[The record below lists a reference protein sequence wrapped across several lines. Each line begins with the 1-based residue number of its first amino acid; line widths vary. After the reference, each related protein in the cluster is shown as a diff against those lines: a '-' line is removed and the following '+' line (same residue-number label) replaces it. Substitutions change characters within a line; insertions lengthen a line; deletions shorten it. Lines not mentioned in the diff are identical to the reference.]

1 VVWDSH
7 PLALGATPIQ
17 VFVDGIPQLPGFIK
31 TKKPDNYQQTPRVPN
46 FDKEADEALKHE
58 GLPPLQPV
66 TKTRGTV
73 VFAGVKSVY
82 RPDGYK
88 IQPEYTAQNDAE
100 LGVVVVQ
107 NGSITCLGGRET
119 ECLTDSLLVDSD
131 VTLMNLEGGSV
142 SPGLVSFGSP
152 LGLEEI
158 QSESSTTDGFVP
170 ESLLKPIPEILGG
183 DFLLLHAE
191 DGLQFGTRSAL

>member
-1 VVWDSH
+1 M
-7 PLALGATPIQ
+7 
-17 VFVDGIPQLPGFIK
+17 VF
-31 TKKPDNYQQTPRVPN
+31 TRVKN
-46 FDKEADEALKHE
+46 
-58 GLPPLQPV
+58 
-66 TKTRGTV
+66 
-73 VFAGVKSVY
+73 VY
-82 RPDGYK
+82 RPNGYK

-107 NGSITCLGGRET
+107 NGSIICCGGRET
-119 ECLTDSLLVDSD
+119 ECLTDSLLVGPD
-131 VTLMNLEGGSV
+131 VTLINLDGGSI

-170 ESLLKPIPEILGG
+170 ESFLEPIPEILGG